1 MTSYVF
7 IDREKKLLGK
17 LIDDKIVEIKFF
29 DSLIG
34 NIYRGRVVNKID
46 ALNGYFVEYDKGESL
61 YLNSTIPY
69 KIGDNVIVQYV
80 RDPANGKLALGSL
93 NFKIENESYSIKRFP
108 PKAGPRL
115 KKGKKKDN
123 SSYKE
128 ILERKTRLIEE
139 EKFFPTPK
147 ILYENSYLSSY
158 LSKNKDLEVREVNI
172 DDFNPYKEVLKLIK
186 DPRPSLG
193 DSSLIIDQLETLT
206 VIDVN
211 SSAEKSKNNKDKF
224 LENINLKLIDLII
237 YNLKIRNI
245 GGMVLIDFLRNK
257 DKEKIEESF
266 RQKAEEKGLECEIYG
281 FSPMGLFE
289 MTIKRRGASLIDELR
304 RRKLL
309 L

>member
-1 MTSYVF
+1 MTSYIF

-46 ALNGYFVEYDKGESL
+46 ALSGYFVEYDKGESL

-69 KIGDNVIVQYV
+69 KIGDNVIVEYV

-93 NFKIENESYSIKRFP
+93 NFKIENESYTLKRFP
-108 PKAGPRL
+108 QKAGPRL
-115 KKGKKKDN
+115 KKGKKKDKTF
-123 SSYKE
+123 YKE
-128 ILERKTRLIEE
+128 LLESKIRLIEE

-147 ILYENSYLSSY
+147 LLYENSFLTSY
-158 LSKNKDLEVREVNI
+158 LSANEGLDVKEVKIE
-172 DDFNPYKEVLKLIK
+172 DFNPYKEVLKLIK
-186 DPRPSLG
+186 DTRPSLG

-211 SSAEKSKNNKDKF
+211 SSAEKSKNKKDKF
-224 LENINLKLIDLII
+224 LENINLKLIDFII
-237 YNLKIRNI
+237 YNLQIRNI

-257 DKEKIEESF
+257 DREKIEESF
-266 RQKAEEKGLECEIYG
+266 KQKAKEAGVECEIYG

-289 MTIKRRGASLIDELR
+289 LSIKRRGSSLIDELGR
-304 RRKLL
+304 RNLL